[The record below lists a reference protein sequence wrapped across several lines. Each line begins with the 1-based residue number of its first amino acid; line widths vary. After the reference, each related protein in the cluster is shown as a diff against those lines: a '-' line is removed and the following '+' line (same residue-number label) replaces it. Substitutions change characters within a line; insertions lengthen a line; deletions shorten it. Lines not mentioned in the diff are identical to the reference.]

1 MRWKE
6 EFPPPPSISA
16 LQVKFTTAPA
26 LPVILYPE
34 DIVVGG
40 NEGATSTAF
49 SVTSFPGPDLN
60 ELQETFA
67 PLPLSFEKAEV
78 PAGKVVFFLILCS

>member
-1 MRWKE
+1 
-6 EFPPPPSISA
+6 
-16 LQVKFTTAPA
+16 
-26 LPVILYPE
+26 
-34 DIVVGG
+34 VVGG